1 MLIRFG
7 ELGVFKSNWKI
18 YNHACLYAVSQC
30 YKTSMQYIKAAQV
43 LLTMWRFH
51 IQSME
56 RSIRTDGIYTLKRR
70 KAEVSILHF
79 S

>member
-1 MLIRFG
+1 
-7 ELGVFKSNWKI
+7 
-18 YNHACLYAVSQC
+18 
-30 YKTSMQYIKAAQV
+30 MQYIKAAQV